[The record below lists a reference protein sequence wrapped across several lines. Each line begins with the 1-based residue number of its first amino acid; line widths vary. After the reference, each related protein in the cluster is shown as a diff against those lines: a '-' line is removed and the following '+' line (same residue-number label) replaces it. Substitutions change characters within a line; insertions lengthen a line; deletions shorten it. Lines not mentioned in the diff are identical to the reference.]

1 MKKKTIFKEKIFH
14 FDEISKLRDYF
25 NGKTFFNKS
34 LNFSEFDKNDI
45 LIKHILSK
53 KIIDFLKLNLME
65 DIIFI
70 GNFVIQKNNRTNK
83 EEKYHKDSGKK
94 HQSKIISKEK
104 NLYGK
109 VGIML
114 QDNIKGEGGG
124 IDFLKPLLFDN
135 FSDENFFLNKVRAIY
150 YYIQNKLTD
159 THFLTKKGDVIF
171 FSAMLSHRSSK
182 TNFEKMKFIEDKY
195 VIYTQITNSSL
206 IKDVLE
212 IVEKK
217 KINNFIIEDYVDFF
231 FINDEKIKILKQK
244 FVNKITQYV
253 GA

>member
-1 MKKKTIFKEKIFH
+1 MRKKTIFKEKIFH
-14 FDEISKLRDYF
+14 FDEILKLRDYF
-25 NGKTFFNKS
+25 NDKTFFNKS
-34 LNFSEFDKNDI
+34 LKFCEFDKNDI
-45 LIKHILSK
+45 LIKYLLSK
-53 KIIDFLKLNLME
+53 KIIDFLKINLME
-65 DIIFI
+65 DIIFT

-94 HQSKIISKEK
+94 HQSKIITKKK

-124 IDFLKPLLFDN
+124 IDFLKPFLFDN
-135 FSDENFFLNKVRAIY
+135 FSDESFFINKVRALY
-150 YYIQNKLTD
+150 YYIQDKLTD

-171 FSAMLSHRSSK
+171 FSAMLSHRTSR

-195 VIYTQITNSSL
+195 VVYTQIINSSL

-217 KINNFIIEDYVDFF
+217 KINNFIIDDYVDFF
-231 FINDEKIKILKQK
+231 FTNDEKIKILKQK
-244 FVNKITQYV
+244 FVKKITQYL